1 MSDKVQNSPKGLLL
15 RLGHLDKALRQTLD
29 SVSDLQ
35 GNLDSGQD
43 GKSEIT
49 LELLQLE
56 QELNRLSSELVALQ
70 GTHNPEQTKAL
81 QSKESHAVVM
91 SSIAA
96 TADESDAN
104 RMIVGIQGK
113 GNLKVV
119 LQDEITTI
127 GREPG
132 NDLQIR
138 SRFVSRYHA
147 RIVNENE
154 GAIIEDL
161 ESINGVYVNAERISR
176 KTLHSG
182 DFIKIGR
189 VHLQYI
195 DITESD
201 FGGSAA

>member
-104 RMIVGIQGK
+104 RIIVGIQGK

-119 LQDEITTI
+119 L
-127 GREPG
+127 
-132 NDLQIR
+132 
-138 SRFVSRYHA
+138 
-147 RIVNENE
+147 
-154 GAIIEDL
+154 
-161 ESINGVYVNAERISR
+161 
-176 KTLHSG
+176 
-182 DFIKIGR
+182 
-189 VHLQYI
+189 
-195 DITESD
+195 
-201 FGGSAA
+201 